1 MLKMDQA
8 AAIRQGEELDLKRVE
23 VFLRDALPALE
34 GPVLLKQFPSGHSNL
49 TYLVT
54 VGAQE
59 MVLRRPPFGTK
70 ARGAHDMVREY
81 RILAAL
87 REVFPYVPR
96 PLALCQDPAIL
107 GAPFYVMERIKGLI
121 PRRELPEAIARD
133 AAAVRRLFERFVDIL
148 VELHGLDYQRLGLGD
163 LGKPQGY
170 ARRQVE
176 GWSERYRRART
187 PDAPEGEDV
196 MRWLADHVPPDT
208 SRPAI
213 IHNDFKFDNLVLD
226 PEDPSR
232 IIGVL
237 DWEMSTIGDP
247 ALDLGCTLGYWVER
261 DDPPELQLVRTLP
274 THVPGAMTRRNMVE
288 RYAALTGRV
297 IEPFDF
303 YYVFGLFRLAVIA
316 QQIYYR
322 YYQGQTR
329 DERFKLLIGAVQVLE
344 QTARRVIAAADA

>member
-1 MLKMDQA
+1 METLDQA
-8 AAIRQGEELDLKRVE
+8 AAIRQGEELDLPRVE
-23 VFLRDALPALE
+23 DYLRDALPALE
-34 GPVLLKQFPSGHSNL
+34 GPVTLRQFPRGHSNL

-54 VGAQE
+54 VGARE
-59 MVLRRPPFGTK
+59 LVLRRPPFGTK
-70 ARGAHDMVREY
+70 ARGAHDMAREY

-96 PLALCQDPAIL
+96 PLALCQDAAVL
-107 GAPFYVMERIKGLI
+107 GAPFYVMERIQGLI
-121 PRRELPEAIARD
+121 PRRELPAAIARD
-133 AAAVRRLFERFVDIL
+133 TAAVRRLFEGFVDVL
-148 VELHGLDYQRLGLGD
+148 VELHGLDYRGLGLAD
-163 LGKPQGY
+163 LGKPEGY

-176 GWSERYRRART
+176 GWSARYRRART

-196 MRWLADHVPPDT
+196 MQWLESHVPPDT
-208 SRPAI
+208 DRPAI

-226 PEDPSR
+226 PGDPRR

-247 ALDLGCTLGYWVER
+247 ALDLGCTLGYWVEG
-261 DDPPELQLVRTLP
+261 DDPPELQMVRTLP
-274 THVPGAMTRRNMVE
+274 THVPGAMTRRQMVE

-297 IEPFDF
+297 IEPFD
-303 YYVFGLFRLAVIA
+303 YYYIFGLFRLAVIA

-344 QTARRVIAAADA
+344 RTARRVIATGGA